1 MATISAKVF
10 PDNKTSAT
18 IQDGE
23 TIVVTKVLTPGATLL
38 KNLTDVDSSTL
49 EDGAV
54 IVYRESTSNF
64 VTTTNI
70 SLTGEN
76 FMNGGNF

>member
-1 MATISAKVF
+1 MATIEAKVF
-10 PDNKTSAT
+10 PDNRTSAT
-18 IQDGE
+18 VQDGE

-38 KNLTDVDSSTL
+38 KNLTDVDSQTL

-54 IVYRESTSNF
+54 IVYRESTANF
-64 VTTTNI
+64 VTSTNI
-70 SLTGEN
+70 SLSGTN

>member
-1 MATISAKVF
+1 MATIAAKVF
-10 PDNKTSAT
+10 PDNRTSAT

-49 EDGAV
+49 EDGSV
-54 IVYRESTSNF
+54 IVYRSSTANF
-64 VTTTNI
+64 VTTTNV

>member
-49 EDGAV
+49 DRWLCNS
-54 IVYRESTSNF
+54 IQR
-64 VTTTNI
+64 I
-70 SLTGEN
+70 DI
-76 FMNGGNF
+76 

>member
-1 MATISAKVF
+1 MATIEAKVF
-10 PDNKTSAT
+10 PDNRTSAT
-18 IQDGE
+18 VQDGE

-38 KNLTDVDSSTL
+38 KNLTDVDSQTL

>member
-1 MATISAKVF
+1 MATIRANVF
-10 PDNKTSAT
+10 PDNRTSAT

-54 IVYRESTSNF
+54 IVYRSSTANF
-64 VTTTNI
+64 VTTTNV
-70 SLTGEN
+70 SLTGTN
-76 FMNGGNF
+76 YMNGGNF

>member
-1 MATISAKVF
+1 MATIAAKVF
-10 PDNKTSAT
+10 PDNRTSAT

-49 EDGAV
+49 DDGSV
-54 IVYRESTSNF
+54 IVYRSSTANF
-64 VTTTNI
+64 VTTTNV

>member
-38 KNLTDVDSSTL
+38 KNLTDVDSQTL

-54 IVYRESTSNF
+54 IVYRESTSNL

>member
-1 MATISAKVF
+1 MATIAAKVF

-38 KNLTDVDSSTL
+38 KNLTDVDSQTL
-49 EDGAV
+49 EDGAI

>member
-38 KNLTDVDSSTL
+38 KNLTDVDSQTQ

>member
-1 MATISAKVF
+1 MATIAAKVF

-38 KNLTDVDSSTL
+38 KNLTDVDSQTL
-49 EDGAV
+49 EDGSV
-54 IVYRESTSNF
+54 LVYRESTSNF

>member
-1 MATISAKVF
+1 MATIEAKVF
-10 PDNKTSAT
+10 PDNRTSAT

-49 EDGAV
+49 EDGSV
-54 IVYRESTSNF
+54 IVYRSSTANF
-64 VTTTNI
+64 VTTTNV

>member
-1 MATISAKVF
+1 MATIAAKVF

-38 KNLTDVDSSTL
+38 KNLT
-49 EDGAV
+49 
-54 IVYRESTSNF
+54 
-64 VTTTNI
+64 
-70 SLTGEN
+70 
-76 FMNGGNF
+76 

>member
-1 MATISAKVF
+1 MATIEAKVF
-10 PDNKTSAT
+10 PDNRTSAT

-49 EDGAV
+49 DDGSV
-54 IVYRESTSNF
+54 IV
-64 VTTTNI
+64 
-70 SLTGEN
+70 
-76 FMNGGNF
+76 

>member
-38 KNLTDVDSSTL
+38 KNLTDVDSQSL
-49 EDGAV
+49 EDCAV
-54 IVYRESTSNF
+54 IVYRESTANF

>member
-10 PDNKTSAT
+10 PDNRTSAT

-38 KNLTDVDSSTL
+38 KNLTDVDPSTL
-49 EDGAV
+49 EDGSV
-54 IVYRESTSNF
+54 IVYRSSTANF
-64 VTTTNI
+64 VTTTNV

>member
-1 MATISAKVF
+1 MATIAAKVF

-38 KNLTDVDSSTL
+38 KNLTDVDSQTL